1 MNVRLLASVPLLA
14 IAVLSFGEALH
25 IRAKAMIAQRLIE
38 RAWQQTLSGTAQS
51 RPWHWADTWPV
62 ARLKSDRLRRD
73 LFVLAGA
80 GGGSLAFGPGHYSN
94 TPLPGL
100 GGTSVV
106 AGHRDTHFSFLRDIE
121 AGEALRVQDTSG
133 QWSTYRVRDRLIVD
147 TRESDVWATA
157 PARDELHLI
166 TCYPFDTMAPG
177 GPLRLI
183 VVAEKTASR
192 LQGV

>member
-14 IAVLSFGEALH
+14 IAALSFGESLH

-62 ARLKSDRLRRD
+62 ARLSSGRLRRD
-73 LFVLAGA
+73 LFVLSGF
-80 GGGSLAFGPGHYSN
+80 GGGSLAFGPGHYAN

-100 GGTSVV
+100 DGTSVI
-106 AGHRDTHFSFLRDIE
+106 AGHRDTHFSFLRDVE
-121 AGEALRVQDTSG
+121 AGEALRVQDARG

-147 TRESDVWATA
+147 TREAGVWSTA
-157 PARDELHLI
+157 PSRDELHLI
-166 TCYPFDTMAPG
+166 TCYPFDTIAPG

-183 VVAEKTASR
+183 VVAEKVAEES
-192 LQGV
+192 QGV